1 MNTLR
6 EDLKAYIDHELPS
19 DRQSEIERE
28 LEQDADAKREMEFM
42 KLLGVEIR
50 DGAVQPAVEGYD
62 KTLRWLERAT
72 KKPQRT
78 GFPIW
83 QMLVATAGCLVL
95 AAFLF
100 PVFAQSKEAAMMTQ
114 VRADAGSAAAE
125 DKAMA
130 PSHGSAGEG
139 GFGGGSGPGGA
150 PAPRPNKPSVT
161 PGVDK
166 MKQSRGSGQSYFDDN
181 MSISDGAPKSMN
193 PSVPPSGGPGGPQL
207 QRPLMIRTGDLSLK
221 VENVQKAQTE
231 ATSLIEGMQGIV
243 QSTNVTGGDDALGT
257 ASMTLRVPEVRFST
271 AMTALKRLGHV
282 ITESSNGEDVTTQ
295 VADTEAR
302 LKVMRVEED
311 QYVTLLK
318 GTRRIGEILEVKERL
333 GTVRQEIES
342 LDAQRKAL
350 RSQSSYST
358 ITLSMTEKVKADKP
372 AAPASWSD
380 DTLAAAK
387 NLLSS
392 IGVFLGQAAI
402 YIGVLSPIWVPLGIG
417 LWWARRRSRN

>member
-1 MNTLR
+1 MNNLR
-6 EDLKAYIDHELPS
+6 EDLKAYIDHELPPE
-19 DRQSEIERE
+19 RQSEIERE
-28 LEQDADAKREMEFM
+28 LETDADAKREMEFM

-62 KTLRWLERAT
+62 KTLRWLERET
-72 KKPQRT
+72 KKPKRT

-83 QMLVATAGCLVL
+83 QTLAATAGCLVL
-95 AAFLF
+95 AALLF
-100 PVFAQSKEAAMMTQ
+100 PVFAQSKFA
-114 VRADAGSAAAE
+114 ADAAADRANPYQVTVDTRKGLSNGPAAA
-125 DKAMA
+125 
-130 PSHGSAGEG
+130 PTHVGGG
-139 GFGGGSGPGGA
+139 GFGGESGAADAAKEPQSQTPLYGA
-150 PAPRPNKPSVT
+150 TRDRDYLDTGRTPA
-161 PGVDK
+161 
-166 MKQSRGSGQSYFDDN
+166 
-181 MSISDGAPKSMN
+181 A
-193 PSVPPSGGPGGPQL
+193 PSVPPSGGPGSPQL

-231 ATSLIEGMQGIV
+231 ATSLIEGLQGIV
-243 QSTNVTGGDDALGT
+243 QATNLTGGDEALGT
-257 ASMTLRVPEVRFST
+257 ASMTLRVPESRFST

-282 ITESSNGEDVTTQ
+282 VSESSNGEDVTTQ
-295 VADTEAR
+295 VADVEAR

-358 ITLSMTEKVKADKP
+358 ITLTMSEKVKADKP
-372 AAPASWSD
+372 AAPASWSE

-402 YIGVLSPIWVPLGIG
+402 YIGVLSPIWVPIGIG
-417 LWWARRRSRN
+417 LWWMRRRSRA